1 MIQRSL
7 LGKSR
12 SLCSRSQYIPIVS
25 PIRSHIPPIRI
36 RPLQE
41 RISSRYYSSTD
52 TSKDGPSPDGAAT
65 GNLQSEIEDTD
76 PIKKDIEVKD
86 KEIIELKVGPKL
98 KPSVIRP
105 RNLIY
110 LINIGQVSSLGSR
123 LSQPSRTHEARCSIR
138 SRLRHLPLRLGPS

>member
-25 PIRSHIPPIRI
+25 PIRSHIPIRI
-36 RPLQE
+36 RSLQE

-65 GNLQSEIEDTD
+65 GDLQSEIEDTD

-98 KPSVIRP
+98 GKPGVIRP